1 MIRHICM
8 FTLADDNKEAQIA
21 LFLERGLAICPIPTT
36 QTGPVVRKT
45 QHAPNANYDVALIFD
60 FNTIDDLNA
69 YQVCPQHV
77 AFGQFVGAIR
87 VDRACIDYEF

>member
-8 FTLADDNKEAQIA
+8 FTLADDNKEAHIA
-21 LFLERGLAICPIPTT
+21 QFLERGQALCQLPTI
-36 QTGPVVRKT
+36 QNGQVVRKT
-45 QHAPNANYDVALIFD
+45 QNAPNANYDVALIFD

-87 VDRACIDYEF
+87 TDRACIDYEF